1 MDSIVTA
8 GQVALYADTIRA
20 RGRLGDLIEEQ
31 LICFVQFSPKT
42 LIDDIDEA

>member
-1 MDSIVTA
+1 MDGVVA
-8 GQVALYADTIRA
+8 ARQVALYADTIRA